1 MKTAV
6 GDSYKFCQ
14 SLSRRRGRNFYFS
27 FLTLPRRLFRDM
39 CVLYAFMRHT
49 DDLGDS
55 EERTPDERIAAL
67 ARWRTALDAA
77 LAGEPADCR
86 ILPALADVRARHGIP
101 TEYLHDVIAGVE
113 SDLRPRTFGTFEE
126 LSHYCYQVA
135 GAVGLC
141 CIHIWGFHDER
152 ARQRAIDCGTAFQ
165 LTNILRDLG
174 EDARMGRVYL
184 PQAELAEFGYTEA
197 DLRSEVRDDRF
208 RALMEFQAARAHD
221 YYARGA
227 ELHEYLSPAGRP
239 VLSAMFRIYSALLRE
254 IEKREFDVFTR
265 RVRVSSPRKLAIAW
279 TSLFGRRFKAGSRP
293 APHREES
300 GREQHRDEDGPRRR
314 SPMVQ
319 GQSLYVD
326 SDR

>member
-6 GDSYKFCQ
+6 GDSYKYCQ

-55 EERTPDERIAAL
+55 EDLLPAERIAAL
-67 ARWRTALDAA
+67 AKWRTALDAA
-77 LAGEPADCR
+77 LNGELCDGR
-86 ILPALADVRARHGIP
+86 ILPALADVTARHAIP
-101 TEYLHDVIAGVE
+101 AEYLHDVIDGVE
-113 SDLRPRTFGTFEE
+113 SDLTPHIYETFAD
-126 LSHYCYQVA
+126 LSQYCYHVA

-152 ARQRAIDCGTAFQ
+152 ARLRAIDCGTAFQ

-174 EDARMGRVYL
+174 EDAQVGRVYL
-184 PQAELAEFGYTEA
+184 PQSELARFGYTES
-197 DLRSEVRDDRF
+197 DLRNGVQDERF
-208 RALMEFQAARAHD
+208 RSLMEFQAARAHE

-254 IEKREFDVFTR
+254 IERREFDVFTR
-265 RVRVSSPRKLAIAW
+265 RVRVSSSRKLAIAW
-279 TSLFGRRFKAGSRP
+279 TSLLGKRYRADACRATSVERP
-293 APHREES
+293 
-300 GREQHRDEDGPRRR
+300 
-314 SPMVQ
+314 VT
-319 GQSLYVD
+319 
-326 SDR
+326 SDK